1 MADQDPNQENEE
13 RIFTLPEAERTLREV
28 EPLLA
33 SAVDCRCKLA
43 DAEEKLGQITSRIM
57 MMGGILA
64 NTEITSRLREEREQL
79 ATSIREALAGIEAT
93 GCLVKD
99 LDTGLLDFPARI
111 GGEEV
116 YLCWRL
122 GEGRIR
128 FYHRQDEG
136 FSGRK
141 PLDSNDGKS
150 NEPVQ

>member
-1 MADQDPNQENEE
+1 MADQDPNQENEQ
-13 RIFTLPEAERTLREV
+13 RIFTLSEAERTLREV

-33 SAVDCRCKLA
+33 AAVDCRRKLA
-43 DAEEKLGQITSRIM
+43 DAEERLGQITSRIM
-57 MMGGILA
+57 MMGGILV
-64 NTEITSRLREEREQL
+64 NTELTARLREEREQL
-79 ATSIREALAGIEAT
+79 ATSIREALEGIEAT

-141 PLDSNDGKS
+141 PLDPHNSGP
-150 NEPVQ
+150 NEPIQ